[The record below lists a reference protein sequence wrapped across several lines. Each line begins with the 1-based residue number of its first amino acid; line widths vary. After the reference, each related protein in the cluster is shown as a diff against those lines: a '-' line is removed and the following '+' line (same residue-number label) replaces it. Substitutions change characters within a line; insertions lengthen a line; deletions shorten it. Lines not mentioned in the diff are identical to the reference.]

1 MSNREV
7 IAVDRQRE
15 AMIVRW
21 AMVVPVTLSLTLG
34 VAAGARGQGWKPER
48 NVELIVPASA
58 GGSLDTTGRTVQ
70 KLWDELKLVPVSST
84 IANRAG
90 GGHAVAYN
98 FLNQRAG
105 DPHYLSITSSTLHT
119 SHINGR
125 TPLSYRDFT
134 PLTVLLTEYIA
145 FAVRADSPLK
155 SGKDL
160 IEALRK
166 EPGSLSLAASS
177 ALGGTHH
184 ISFGIPLQSGKVD
197 IKQLKLV
204 AFNSTGEAVT
214 ALLGGHVDVMSGG
227 TVQIAPH
234 VETGKLRVLAVTSA
248 KRLPGPLAA
257 GPTWPELG
265 YKGVFENWRGV
276 IGTKGM
282 SADQT
287 AFWEN
292 VFRRVI
298 ESDEFRKLAERNQWD
313 ANFKTAAETRRFM
326 ESQYGELKEVMTFL
340 GLAK

>member
-1 MSNREV
+1 V
-7 IAVDRQRE
+7 IAKF
-15 AMIVRW
+15 AGIV
-21 AMVVPVTLSLTLG
+21 ATGVAILAGIVP
-34 VAAGARGQGWKPER
+34 AAGAQAWKPER
-48 NVELIVPASA
+48 NVELIVPATA

-70 KLWDELKLVPVSST
+70 RLWDELKLLPVSST

-119 SHINGR
+119 SNINGR

-145 FAVRADSPLK
+145 FAVRADSPLQT
-155 SGKDL
+155 GKDL
-160 IEALRK
+160 VEALRRN
-166 EPGSLSLAASS
+166 PGSLSIALSS

-184 ISFGIPLQSGKVD
+184 ISLGLPLQSANVD
-197 IKQLKLV
+197 MTQMKLV
-204 AFNSTGEAVT
+204 AFTSTGEAVT
-214 ALLGGHVDVMSGG
+214 ALLGGHVDVMNGG

-234 VETGKLRVLAVTSA
+234 VQSGKLRVLAVSSA
-248 KRLPGPLAA
+248 QRLPGPLSAA
-257 GPTWPELG
+257 PTWPEMG

-276 IGTKGM
+276 IGTRGM
-282 SADQT
+282 TAEQV

-292 VFRRVI
+292 VFRRIV
-298 ESDEFRKLAERNQWD
+298 ESGEFKKLAEKNQWD
-313 ANFKTAAETRRFM
+313 ANFKTAAATRKFM
-326 ESQYGELKEVMTFL
+326 ESQYNELKEVMTFL